1 MDTFGIFLVG
11 SNAVT
16 PGSFFQL
23 CYSKRMNVIMYGMKK
38 TMTKKKPMKLKQQAA
53 KAISMKK
60 AGKKPTKPKY

>member
-1 MDTFGIFLVG
+1 
-11 SNAVT
+11 
-16 PGSFFQL
+16 
-23 CYSKRMNVIMYGMKK
+23 MYGMKK